1 MIDNKPIDYLPFIIK
16 TYKAVKPH
24 ILGKMFEQIPL
35 SHDLEQSENSSGYKI
50 SGPFG
55 RGLELTEKMEGEV
68 VMISAGTGFLPFV
81 NFLDFLLR
89 KAIFMAAK
97 VGGKDELVKSIYPQQ
112 DYGSMLSKCR
122 FRFFGAFS
130 SDDDFL
136 IKEILTTLCGISETH
151 DLDLFKACVRLPGG
165 VAKPNAN
172 PETPATNHK
181 VNKPY
186 WKTMKSSKLVDQ
198 FGNKVADDKTTPL
211 ITSPGDRVAYTTTNT
226 RFDDIE
232 FLEKNVP
239 LGARVFI
246 CGTPEMNKQIYN
258 NLRALGFSDYD
269 LYLI

>member
-1 MIDNKPIDYLPFIIK
+1 
-16 TYKAVKPH
+16 
-24 ILGKMFEQIPL
+24 
-35 SHDLEQSENSSGYKI
+35 
-50 SGPFG
+50 
-55 RGLELTEKMEGEV
+55 MEGEV

-97 VGGKDELVKSIYPQQ
+97 AAGKNELIKSIYPEQ

-130 SDDDFL
+130 SADDFL
-136 IKEILTTLCGISETH
+136 IEEILTTLCGISDTH
-151 DLDLFKACVRLPGG
+151 ELDLFKACVRIPGQL
-165 VAKPNAN
+165 AKTNVN
-172 PETPATNHK
+172 IETPATSHK

-186 WKTMKSSKLVDQ
+186 WQTIKLGKSTYEN
-198 FGNKVADDKTTPL
+198 GNKVADDKSISDP
-211 ITSPGDRVAYTTTNT
+211 ISPNDDGAYTTTDT
-226 RFDDIE
+226 RFDDSE

-239 LGARVFI
+239 RGARVFI